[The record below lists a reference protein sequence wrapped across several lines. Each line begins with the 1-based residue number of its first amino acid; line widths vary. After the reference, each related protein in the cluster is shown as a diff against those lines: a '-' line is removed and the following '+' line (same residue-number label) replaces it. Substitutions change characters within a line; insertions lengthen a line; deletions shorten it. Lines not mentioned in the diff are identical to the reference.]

1 MTFAELI
8 PIALKLSVVLLVFA
22 LGLHAA
28 WQDAFSLFR
37 QPRLLFRS
45 ILSMNFVMLAFV
57 VASASFFNLH
67 PAVKIAIVA
76 LAVSPVPPLLP
87 KKQQKAGGTASY
99 AIGLMVAA
107 ALTAIILMPVSV
119 ELLGRYFHADAHLQ
133 FRQVAS
139 IVVVSIIAPLAAGMA
154 VRNFCA

>member
-22 LGLHAA
+22 LGLRAA

-107 ALTAIILMPVSV
+107 ALTAIILMPV
-119 ELLGRYFHADAHLQ
+119 
-133 FRQVAS
+133 
-139 IVVVSIIAPLAAGMA
+139 
-154 VRNFCA
+154 